1 MQVAT
6 AVIARTVDGMR
17 LFIGVDGGGTWT
29 KGAICDTDGAV
40 LAVAAAGSSHPD
52 VVGFD
57 TAAKNVHDV
66 LSELVERTRH
76 VGGEI
81 AGICVSGTSQAVCDL
96 ARLRDHQHVPTM
108 RTGDALAAFRS
119 APTVSDR
126 GVVVVLGT
134 GSAAERSDGTRT
146 IGGWG
151 WMLGDEGGGTWMGRQ
166 AARTALQ
173 MLRDNERS
181 LLGELVLARCG
192 GTAEGVFEFVY
203 RSESVPGALGQ
214 LAHLVTRC
222 AENGDTKA
230 IAIVDRAVSYAWE
243 LGGALLEHGDDVVFV
258 GNVARA
264 IEADLQAA
272 APAGVRMF
280 VVPYGVTGTLV
291 LAAEL
296 GYVDLDRESVAR
308 SLAELHGHLTPPAFL
323 ERTPV
328 LHG

>member
-1 MQVAT
+1 VSSMK
-6 AVIARTVDGMR
+6 

-29 KGAICDTDGAV
+29 KGAICDADGAV
-40 LAVAAAGSSHPD
+40 LAVAASGSSHPD
-52 VVGFD
+52 VVGVD
-57 TAAKNVHDV
+57 TAAENVRTV
-66 LSELVERTRH
+66 LSDLAERTH
-76 VGGEI
+76 HIGELS
-81 AGICVSGTSQAVCDL
+81 GICVSGTSQAVCDL
-96 ARLRDHQHVPTM
+96 ARLQEHQHVPSM
-108 RTGDALAAFRS
+108 RTGDALAAFHS
-119 APTVSDR
+119 APTQSER

-173 MLRDNERS
+173 MLRTNERS

-192 GTAEGVFEFVY
+192 GTAEAMFEFVY

-222 AENGDTKA
+222 AENGDAKA
-230 IAIVDRAVSYAWE
+230 MAIVERAVGYAWDLATE
-243 LGGALLEHGDDVVFV
+243 LLEPNDDVVFV

-264 IEADLQAA
+264 IEHDLRQAA
-272 APAGVRMF
+272 PEGTQMF

-308 SLAELHGHLTPPAFL
+308 SLAELHGHLTPPAML
-323 ERTPV
+323 ERVPARHV
-328 LHG
+328 VAV